1 MERKVSGESVLRLLQ
16 GHASCRSYR
25 SDPVPR
31 TDVERIVAAAQQA
44 ATSSNLHMW
53 TVVVVE
59 TEATRYHL
67 ADLCGDQQHI
77 RDAPVFMAWCADR
90 NRLDAASDLRGY
102 TQNTEF
108 LESFL
113 VAVVDAAIAMQNATI
128 AAEAM
133 GYGAC
138 YIGGLRN
145 NAAEVVTLLELPSHV
160 VPVAGMT
167 LGVRAKQSRPRPRL
181 DRSAVLHW
189 ERYRPVER
197 SVLEKYDREMQAT
210 GIYRGRQARGT
221 TSSGNP
227 APDLP
232 DAEYGWM
239 EHSARRT
246 SRPSRTDL
254 SDTVRHQG
262 FELR

>member
-1 MERKVSGESVLRLLQ
+1 MV
-16 GHASCRSYR
+16 Y
-25 SDPVPR
+25 
-31 TDVERIVAAAQQA
+31 AAQRA
-44 ATSSNLHMW
+44 ATSSNLQMW

-59 TEATRYHL
+59 TEDTRHRL

-90 NRLDAASDLRGY
+90 NRLDTASDLQGY

-133 GYGAC
+133 GYGTC

-145 NAAEVVTLLELPSHV
+145 DTAAVVELLHLPAQV
-160 VPVAGMT
+160 VPIAGMT
-167 LGVRAKQSRPRPRL
+167 LGVPAKDNRPRPRL

-189 ERYRPVER
+189 EYYRPVEPSLLR
-197 SVLEKYDREMQAT
+197 RYDREMQAT
-210 GIYRGRQARGT
+210 GIYRGRQVPGT
-221 TSSGNP
+221 MSSGDP
-227 APDLP
+227 AREVPES
-232 DAEYGWM
+232 EYGWM
-239 EHSARRT
+239 EHSARRV
-246 SRPSRTDL
+246 SRPSRTTL
-254 SDTVRHQG
+254 SETVRGQG